1 MESQEGGHQMKGGRI
16 FRRGRRWWVAVY
28 FKGEEIRRGG
38 GKTREAARTKL
49 KKLKAELTGE
59 DFIVGEDTVT
69 VSDLLDSYETDL
81 ERRCRKSI
89 GSVRSHMKPLR
100 RVLGDYTA
108 NEVSVITIE
117 WFQRKR
123 IKARRST
130 GTIDKETEILR
141 AAYRLGQK
149 RKLIKQVP
157 YFPFFRADNRRTG
170 FFETDQVERLLREL
184 PAPIADATEFAYLS
198 GWRKGEILP
207 LRWEAVDRAAR
218 EIRLETSKSGDP
230 RTLPLEGALWLLI
243 EKRWRERQYQKGT
256 LTELSPLVFH
266 DGGKPISDFRKS
278 WAAACKRAGV
288 AGRIFHDLRR
298 SAVRNMIR
306 AGVPQS
312 VAMAISGHRTIS
324 VFLRYAI
331 TSEDD
336 KRKALRD
343 TGTFI
348 RLDRAEREAL
358 NVPEELAP
366 SDNSP
371 AAKKRTKR
379 RTKSKGG

>member
-1 MESQEGGHQMKGGRI
+1 
-16 FRRGRRWWVAVY
+16 VY
-28 FKGEEIRRGG
+28 FKGEEIRRSG
-38 GKTREAARTKL
+38 GKTREAARAKL
-49 KKLKAELTGE
+49 KKMKKELAGE
-59 DFIVGEDTVT
+59 EFPQADDTVT
-69 VSDLLDSYETDL
+69 VRDLLDSYEADL
-81 ERRCRKSI
+81 ERRGRKSLA
-89 GSVRSHMKPLR
+89 SVRSHAKPLR
-100 RVLGDYTA
+100 RVLGAHAA
-108 NEVSVITIE
+108 NEVSAITIE

-123 IKARRST
+123 IKSRRST

-207 LRWEAVDRAAR
+207 LRWEAVDRAVR

-243 EKRWRERQYQKGT
+243 EKRWRERQFQRGA
-256 LTELSPLVFH
+256 LTEISPFVFH
-266 DGGKPISDFRKS
+266 DAGKRLGDFRKS
-278 WAAACKRAGV
+278 WATACKKAGV
-288 AGRIFHDLRR
+288 AGKIFHDLRR
-298 SAVRNMIR
+298 SSVRNMIR

-324 VFLRYAI
+324 MFLRYGI

-358 NVPEELAP
+358 NAPGELSSP
-366 SDNSP
+366 DHSP
-371 AAKKRTKR
+371 AAKKRTKG
-379 RTKSKGG
+379 RTKSKRG